1 MKISKLLS
9 AVCLLAGCAG
19 FFSVHADDTAAQAA
33 ARAALL
39 NAMAGQAPQAAPAKK
54 APETAQSSGT
64 VTPAPVQTNSVP
76 APATKPVAEAT
87 AAQTPAAAPAP
98 APLDTEA
105 QAKARAALL
114 QAMGLPQTEPPA
126 AAPAPAAIAVV
137 PTPATV
143 KPAPSVVKPV
153 AKPVATT
160 PPSAGV
166 NRFATEP
173 GYTPIVAPP
182 LPISLAKQQ
191 QLQALLAQ
199 YEANQISPEEYH
211 QQRAA
216 ILAAP

>member
-19 FFSVHADDTAAQAA
+19 FFPVHADDTAAQAA

-54 APETAQSSGT
+54 APETVQSSGT
-64 VTPAPVQTNSVP
+64 VTPATAQTNSVP
-76 APATKPVAEAT
+76 APVTKPVAEAT

-105 QAKARAALL
+105 QARARAALL

-143 KPAPSVVKPV
+143 KPAPPV
-153 AKPVATT
+153 AKPVAPT
-160 PPSAGV
+160 PSGAGV

-182 LPISLAKQQ
+182 LPISPAKQQ
-191 QLQALLAQ
+191 QLQALLVK

-211 QQRAA
+211 QERAA